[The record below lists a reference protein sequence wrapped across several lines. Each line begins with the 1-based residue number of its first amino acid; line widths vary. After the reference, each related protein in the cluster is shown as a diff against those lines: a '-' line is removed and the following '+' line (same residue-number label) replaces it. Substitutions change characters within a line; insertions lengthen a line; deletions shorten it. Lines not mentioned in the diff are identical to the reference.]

1 MATFY
6 LISLSVLLALP
17 VPIASSLQTAFLQDS
32 PALLSKLLTTEGT
45 IPVSLP
51 EPMTLADQLSPD
63 QAYLVFER
71 VFGSFKTTEFTTEAQ
86 PSSLPGSPG
95 LIIKARWSFRNKRT
109 GVQYP
114 LRPIYFFVVPV
125 VPPPS
130 SPPGGPIL
138 NFKIVEI
145 RSEKQ

>member
-1 MATFY
+1 MVIFY
-6 LISLSVLLALP
+6 LISLSVLLAFP
-17 VPIASSLQTAFLQDS
+17 VPVASSLQNAFLQDS
-32 PALLSKLLTTEGT
+32 PALLSELLTTEGS

-51 EPMTLADQLSPD
+51 EPITLADQLSPD
-63 QAYLVFER
+63 QARLVFER
-71 VFGSFKTTEFTTEAQ
+71 VFASFTTTEFTTEAQ

-95 LIIKARWSFRNKRT
+95 LILKARWSFRNKRT

-130 SPPGGPIL
+130 FPPGGPVL
-138 NFKIVEI
+138 TFKIVEI

>member
-1 MATFY
+1 MVTFY
-6 LISLSVLLALP
+6 LLSLSVLLSLP

-32 PALLSKLLTTEGT
+32 PRLLGKLLTTDGS

-51 EPMTLADQLSPD
+51 EPMTLADQLSPG
-63 QAYLVFER
+63 QARLVFER
-71 VFGSFKTTEFTTEAQ
+71 VFATYKTTEFTTEAP
-86 PSSLPGSPG
+86 PSALPGSPG
-95 LIIKARWSFRNKRT
+95 LILKARWSFRNKRT

-114 LRPIYFFVVPV
+114 LRPIFFFVVPV

-130 SPPGGPIL
+130 SPPGGPVL

-145 RSEKQ
+145 RSERQ